1 MKKYMVHVKEVWDI
15 AIPVRA
21 KDVKEARQEAKN
33 VLAVDDSLETE
44 YSHTMK
50 EDKWRVE
57 EVT

>member
-1 MKKYMVHVKEVWDI
+1 MVHVKEVWDI